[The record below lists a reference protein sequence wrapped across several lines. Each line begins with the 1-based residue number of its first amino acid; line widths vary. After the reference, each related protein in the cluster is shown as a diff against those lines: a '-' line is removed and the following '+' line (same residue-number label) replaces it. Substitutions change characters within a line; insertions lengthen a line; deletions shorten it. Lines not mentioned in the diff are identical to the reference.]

1 MNYEQALEYIHSV
14 NWTFCKPGLERI
26 TKLCASLGDPQKNL
40 RFIHVAG
47 TNGKGSTSAMLASIL
62 QSAGYRTGLYTSPYI
77 RTFCERIRVDGENI
91 PQETLAN
98 LTERIRP
105 IAEKM
110 EDKPTEFELITALA
124 FAYFA
129 DCSCDVVVLEVGLGG
144 RLDSTNVIEN
154 TALSIITGI
163 DFDHT
168 ALLGNTI
175 EEIAKEKAGII
186 KTGRPILFGGG
197 EGEALDAIRDV
208 AHEKNAPVYCVD
220 RLSYK
225 EKEATL
231 DGTIFEYSHYTN
243 LHLPLLGAYQPYN
256 ATTVLTAIDLLNEQ
270 GFAIEEEAVRNGL
283 TAVRWPAR
291 FELLSRD
298 PIIIYDGGHN
308 PEGVRAAVASVK
320 AYFGNQRI
328 NLLSGVMADKDR
340 GEMIETMKPIIARA
354 FTVTPNN
361 PRSLVAAD
369 YAAQLASYDIFATP
383 YASVA
388 EGVKA
393 AIESSKKENIPLV
406 CLGSLYLYE
415 EVEAAVRA
423 CLRS

>member
-26 TKLCASLGDPQKNL
+26 TALCQALGNPHKKL
-40 RFIHVAG
+40 RFIHIAG

-91 PQETLAN
+91 PKEKLAA

-105 IAEKM
+105 IAAEM
-110 EDKPTEFELITALA
+110 QDKPTEFELITALA
-124 FAYFA
+124 FEYFYQS
-129 DCSCDVVVLEVGLGG
+129 DCDIVVLEVGLGG

-154 TALSIITGI
+154 TVLSIITGI

-175 EEIAKEKAGII
+175 EEIAAEKAGII
-186 KTGRPILFGGG
+186 KTGRPVLFGGD
-197 EGEALDAIRDV
+197 EGAARDTV
-208 AHEKNAPVYCVD
+208 RRVSLEKNAPMYVVD
-220 RLSYK
+220 RSSYNQ
-225 EKEATL
+225 KEATL
-231 DGTIFEYSHYTN
+231 NGTKFDYSHYTD

-256 ATTVLTAIDLLNEQ
+256 ATLVLTAVDLLNEQ
-270 GFAIEEEAVRNGL
+270 GFAIDEGAVRQGL
-283 TAVRWPAR
+283 AAVCWPAR

-308 PEGVRAAVASVK
+308 PEGVRAAVESVK
-320 AYFGNQRI
+320 AYFEGQRV

-340 GEMIETMKPIIARA
+340 GEMIETMKPIVARA

-361 PRSLVAAD
+361 PRALAAD
-369 YAAQLASYDIFATP
+369 DYATQLAEHGISASSYQ
-383 YASVA
+383 SVA
-388 EGVKA
+388 EGVEA
-393 AIESSKKENIPLV
+393 AIESSRKEGIPLL
-406 CLGSLYLYE
+406 CLGSLYLYG
-415 EVEAAVRA
+415 EVEAAIQA
-423 CLRS
+423 YLRS

>member
-1 MNYEQALEYIHSV
+1 MNYEQAITYIHSV
-14 NWTFCKPGLERI
+14 NWAFCKPGLERI
-26 TKLCASLGDPQKNL
+26 TALCRALGDPQNKL

-62 QSAGYRTGLYTSPYI
+62 QKAGYCTGLYTSPYI
-77 RTFCERIRVDGENI
+77 RTFCERIRVNGENI
-91 PQETLAN
+91 PKDKLAQ

-105 IAEKM
+105 IADAM

-129 DCSCDVVVLEVGLGG
+129 ECKCDVVVLEVGLGG

-154 TALSIITGI
+154 SALSIITGI

-175 EEIAKEKAGII
+175 EEIATEKAGII
-186 KTGRPILFGGG
+186 KEGRPVLFGGG
-197 EGEALDAIRDV
+197 EGVALDTIRRV
-208 AHEKNAPVYCVD
+208 AFAKNASLHTVD
-220 RLSYK
+220 RSSYQ
-225 EKEATL
+225 EREATL
-231 DGTIFEYSHYTN
+231 DGTAFDYAHYTN

-256 ATTVLTAIDLLNEQ
+256 AMLVLTAIDLLNGQ
-270 GFAIEEEAVRNGL
+270 GFAIDEDAVRAGL
-283 TAVRWPAR
+283 LTVRWPAR
-291 FELLSRD
+291 FELLSRA

-308 PEGVRAAVASVK
+308 PEGVRAAVASIK
-320 AYFGNQRI
+320 AYFPNQRVNI
-328 NLLSGVMADKDR
+328 LSGVMADKAR
-340 GEMIETMKPIIARA
+340 GEMIETMRPVTARA

-361 PRSLVAAD
+361 PRALAASE
-369 YAAQLASYDIFATP
+369 YAAQLASYGISATP

-388 EGVKA
+388 EGVRA
-393 AIESSKKENIPLV
+393 AIASSREENVPLV

-415 EVEAAVRA
+415 EVEAAVIA
-423 CLRS
+423 TLRS

>member
-1 MNYEQALEYIHSV
+1 MNYEQALAYIHSV
-14 NWTFCKPGLERI
+14 NWAFCKPGLERI
-26 TKLCASLGDPQKNL
+26 TALCQALGNPQKKL

-47 TNGKGSTSAMLASIL
+47 TNGKGSTSSMLASIL

-91 PQETLAN
+91 PEDALAK
-98 LTERIRP
+98 LTEQIQP
-105 IAEKM
+105 IADAM

-124 FAYFA
+124 FEYFYQTE
-129 DCSCDVVVLEVGLGG
+129 CDIVVLEVGLGG

-154 TALSIITGI
+154 TVLSIITGI

-175 EEIAKEKAGII
+175 GEIAAEKAGII
-186 KTGRPILFGGG
+186 KESRPILFGGG
-197 EGEALDAIRDV
+197 EGEALDAIRVV
-208 AHEKNAPVYCVD
+208 AQEKNAPVLCVD
-220 RLSYK
+220 RSSYQ
-225 EKEATL
+225 EKSATL
-231 DGTIFEYSHYTN
+231 NGTAFDYLHYKN

-256 ATTVLTAIDLLNEQ
+256 ATLVLTAVKLLKEQ
-270 GFAIEEEAVRNGL
+270 GFSINEQSVREGL
-283 TAVRWPAR
+283 FNVRWPAR
-291 FELLSRD
+291 FELLSRN

-308 PEGVRAAVASVK
+308 PEGVRAAVESVK
-320 AYFGNQRI
+320 AYFGEQRVNI
-328 NLLSGVMADKDR
+328 LSGVMADKDR
-340 GEMIETMKPIIARA
+340 SEMIETMKPITAHV

-361 PRSLVAAD
+361 PRSLAAED
-369 YAAQLASYDIFATP
+369 YAAQLMAYDISASSYT
-383 YASVA
+383 SVA
-388 EGVKA
+388 AGVKA
-393 AIESSKKENIPLV
+393 AIESSIEENIPLV

>member
-14 NWTFCKPGLERI
+14 NWVFCKPGLERI
-26 TKLCASLGDPQKNL
+26 TALCQALGNPQNKL
-40 RFIHVAG
+40 RFIHIAG
-47 TNGKGSTSAMLASIL
+47 TNGKGSTSAMLASVL

-77 RTFCERIRVDGENI
+77 RTFCERIRVNGENI
-91 PQETLAN
+91 PKEKLAS

-129 DCSCDVVVLEVGLGG
+129 EEQCDVVVLEVGLGG

-154 TALSIITGI
+154 AALSIITGI

-175 EEIAKEKAGII
+175 EQIAAEKAGII
-186 KTGRPILFGGG
+186 KEGRPVLFGGEKG
-197 EGEALDAIRDV
+197 AAHDTVLRVAL
-208 AHEKNAPVYCVD
+208 EKNAPFYTVD
-220 RLSYK
+220 RSSYQ
-225 EKEATL
+225 ERGATL
-231 DGTIFEYSHYTN
+231 EGTRFDYSHYTD
-243 LHLPLLGAYQPYN
+243 LRLPLLGVYQPYN
-256 ATTVLTAIDLLNEQ
+256 ATLVLSAIDLLCEQ
-270 GFAIEEEAVRNGL
+270 GFAIDERAVRCGL
-283 TAVRWPAR
+283 AAVRWPAR

-308 PEGVRAAVASVK
+308 PEGVRAAVASIQR
-320 AYFGNQRI
+320 YFPNQKV
-328 NLLSGVMADKDR
+328 NLLGGVMADKERD
-340 GEMIETMKPIIARA
+340 EMIETMKSIAARA
-354 FTVTPNN
+354 FAVTPNN
-361 PRSLVAAD
+361 PRALAADD
-369 YAAQLASYDIFATP
+369 YAAQLASHGIPATS

-388 EGVKA
+388 EGVEA
-393 AIESSKKENIPLV
+393 AIKSSREENIPLL

-415 EVEAAVRA
+415 EVEAAVRGL
-423 CLRS
+423 LRS

>member
-14 NWTFCKPGLERI
+14 NWTFCKPGLARI
-26 TKLCASLGDPQKNL
+26 TALCRALGDPQKGL

-62 QSAGYRTGLYTSPYI
+62 QKAGYRTGLYTSPYI

-91 PQETLAN
+91 PQNTLAT

-105 IAEKM
+105 IADKM
-110 EDKPTEFELITALA
+110 ADKPTEFELITALA
-124 FAYFA
+124 FEHFYQ
-129 DCSCDVVVLEVGLGG
+129 SRCDVVVLEVGLGG

-175 EEIAKEKAGII
+175 EEIAGEKAGII
-186 KTGRPILFGGG
+186 KEGRPVLFGGG
-197 EGEALDAIRDV
+197 EGTAHDTVCAV
-208 AHEKNAPVYCVD
+208 AREKNAPFCIVD
-220 RLSYK
+220 RSSYVQK
-225 EKEATL
+225 ETSL
-231 DGTIFEYSHYTN
+231 DGTIFDYTHYTD

-256 ATTVLTAIDLLNEQ
+256 ATLVLTAIELLREQ
-270 GFAIEEEAVRNGL
+270 GFAIDEQAVRQGL
-283 TAVRWPAR
+283 AAVRWPAR
-291 FELLSRD
+291 FELLSHD
-298 PIIIYDGGHN
+298 PVILYDGGHN
-308 PEGVRAAVASVK
+308 PEGVRAAVASVQS
-320 AYFGNQRI
+320 YFGTQKV

-340 GEMIETMKPIIARA
+340 AEMIDTMKPIVANA
-354 FTVTPNN
+354 FAVTPNN
-361 PRSLVAAD
+361 PRALAAED
-369 YAAQLASYDIFATP
+369 YAAQLVSHGIPATP
-383 YASVA
+383 CASVV
-388 EGVKA
+388 EGVRA
-393 AIESSKKENIPLV
+393 AIESSKQKGIPLL

-423 CLRS
+423 CLRP